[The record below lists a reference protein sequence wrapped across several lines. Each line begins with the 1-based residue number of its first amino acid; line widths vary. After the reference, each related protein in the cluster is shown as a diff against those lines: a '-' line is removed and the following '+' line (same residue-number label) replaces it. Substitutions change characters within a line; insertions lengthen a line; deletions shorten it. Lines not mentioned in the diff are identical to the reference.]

1 MTESQVAR
9 PAFPAPLLHLC
20 PRNLLSLLTISLLPL
35 PLFRYFFFYGSL
47 LHSVSLIPSSLFLLL
62 LLFSFSFPQPDLGF
76 PGGSVVKNSPP
87 NSGEASW
94 IPGSGRSPGEGNGNP
109 FHSSCLGNP
118 MDRGARWAVAHGVT
132 KGSDTTE

>member
-109 FHSSCLGNP
+109 FLYSCLGNT
-118 MDRGARWAVAHGVT
+118 MDRGTWWAKVH
-132 KGSDTTE
+132 TT